1 MALSDPGGIVASP
14 LTIIHR
20 QDENADIDAINS
32 IIIRND
38 VERVIIGMPFNMDGS
53 LGEQAE
59 KVKIFTGQLC
69 ERIKVPVEFMDE
81 RLTTVAA
88 RDLMKTTGSKK
99 SRKKYRHD
107 DSIAAAF
114 ILQRYLDEGH
124 QSEA

>member
-14 LTIIHR
+14 LIIIHR

-69 ERIKVPVEFMDE
+69 
-81 RLTTVAA
+81 
-88 RDLMKTTGSKK
+88 
-99 SRKKYRHD
+99 
-107 DSIAAAF
+107 
-114 ILQRYLDEGH
+114 
-124 QSEA
+124 